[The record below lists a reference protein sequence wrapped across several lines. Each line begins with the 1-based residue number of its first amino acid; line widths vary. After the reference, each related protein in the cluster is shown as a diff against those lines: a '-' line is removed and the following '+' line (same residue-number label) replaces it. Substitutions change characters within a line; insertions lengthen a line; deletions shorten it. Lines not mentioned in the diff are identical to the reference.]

1 MTGAAWSLDA
11 SPRVDGSARKRKV
24 KLFALLHPFLSS
36 HVVARAGG
44 HLRAAKTI
52 ANTWEIRIVSVGAL
66 DGESRTR
73 NLDSCAEKLRRFRV
87 GWWTIVSCRDLGATG
102 ACGGEFMSF
111 GFVWQTRR

>member
-1 MTGAAWSLDA
+1 MAAH
-11 SPRVDGSARKRKV
+11 ARGRSSF
-24 KLFALLHPFLSS
+24 FALLHPFLSS

-44 HLRAAKTI
+44 HLRAGKTI

-87 GWWTIVSCRDLGATG
+87 GCWTIVSCRDLGATG
-102 ACGGEFMSF
+102 GCGGEFMSF
-111 GFVWQTRR
+111 GEPEDEVGFWLHASIPGSQ